1 MNSRRAN
8 HQSAILMLMLTISAA
23 GCATTGLNGG
33 TSSSQETVALNQLQ
47 GRAIAEDLSTI
58 LKERFGPGQTV
69 FELHAAGNVGHEL
82 ETTLRASG
90 YAVTGTEGGGTKLE
104 YVLDSFD
111 AGSCV
116 VSLRTATGFRVTRL
130 YRVAGQSVE
139 PASAYAVS
147 E

>member
-1 MNSRRAN
+1 MNSTRAG
-8 HQSAILMLMLTISAA
+8 HWDVIVMLVLAISTA
-23 GCATTGLNGG
+23 GCATTGFNGG
-33 TSSSQETVALNQLQ
+33 SSSSQETVALNPLQ
-47 GRAIAEDLSTI
+47 GRVIVEDLSTI

-69 FELHAAGNVGHEL
+69 FELQAAGPVGHEL
-82 ETTLRASG
+82 ETTLRSNG
-90 YAVTGTEGGGTKLE
+90 YAVTGTEGEGTKLE

-111 AGSCV
+111 AGSCL